1 MIQTIKAMKDCS
13 KIKDKAHSDCVRELN
28 ECKSRV
34 TEIQKWIAK
43 EKDTITITMKMGSR
57 TGINI
62 DFDRL
67 AMLRNEARFLT
78 EKIKALKT
86 KIKDHQKANSNSSP
100 YHYRMYSMVLRQLN
114 PMQKGIQSLH
124 AVVEYGEMVKSGN
137 IDTTV
142 KKAYNKWV
150 KEDKTMIVLDG
161 GVSDDL
167 IEATW
172 FLSDNNIPFTVF
184 HEPDLYGVITSICF
198 LADERVWDTKN
209 YPSYDE
215 FIQQHIVGHNFSTP
229 LVPYEKEWRDYLF
242 KDVDP
247 EPIMKLRELIFS
259 KKLSM

>member
-1 MIQTIKAMKDCS
+1 MIQTIKVMKDSS

-28 ECKSRV
+28 ECKSRI

-43 EKDTITITMKMGSR
+43 EKDMITITMKMGSR

-67 AMLRNEARFLT
+67 TMLRNEARFLT
-78 EKIKALKT
+78 KQIKIIKT
-86 KIKDHQKANSNSSP
+86 KIKGHQKANSNSTP

-124 AVVEYGEMVKSGN
+124 AVVEYSEKMKSDN
-137 IDTTV
+137 IDANI
-142 KKAYNKWV
+142 KKAYNKWA
-150 KEDKTMIVLDG
+150 KKDKTMIVLDAG
-161 GVSDDL
+161 TSVDL
-167 IEATW
+167 INAIYELIQLNVPHA
-172 FLSDNNIPFTVF
+172 VF
-184 HEPDLYGVITSICF
+184 YEEDLYGMNTVVCF

-209 YPSYDE
+209 YPSYND
-215 FIQQHIVGHNFSTP
+215 FVQQHMANHIFSTP

-259 KKLSM
+259 KKLSN

>member
-1 MIQTIKAMKDCS
+1 MIQTIKAMKDNS
-13 KIKDKAHSDCVRELN
+13 KIKDKTHSYCVRELN

-34 TEIQKWIAK
+34 TEIQKWIEK
-43 EKDTITITMKMGSR
+43 EKDIITVMVKMEHGDA
-57 TGINI
+57 NI
-62 DFDRL
+62 EYARL
-67 AMLRNEARFLT
+67 AMLRDEAKFLVG
-78 EKIKALKT
+78 KIKNLKAQ
-86 KIKDHQKANSNSSP
+86 IKDLQKTNSNSSP
-100 YHYRMYSMVLRQLN
+100 YHYRMYSMVLRQLT

-142 KKAYNKWV
+142 KKAYNKWA

-229 LVPYEKEWRDYLF
+229 LVPTEKEWRDYLF

-247 EPIMKLRELIFS
+247 EPIMKLREFIFS

>member
-1 MIQTIKAMKDCS
+1 MKDCS
-13 KIKDKAHSDCVRELN
+13 KIKDKTHSYCVRELN

-34 TEIQKWIAK
+34 TEIQKWIEK
-43 EKDTITITMKMGSR
+43 EKDIITVMVKMEHGDA
-57 TGINI
+57 NVEYA
-62 DFDRL
+62 RL
-67 AMLRNEARFLT
+67 AMLRDEAKFLVG
-78 EKIKALKT
+78 KIKNLKAQ
-86 KIKDHQKANSNSSP
+86 IKDLQKTNSNSAQ

-137 IDTTV
+137 IDATV
-142 KKAYNKWV
+142 KKAYNKWA

-215 FIQQHIVGHNFSTP
+215 FIPQHIVGHNFSTP
-229 LVPYEKEWRDYLF
+229 LVPTEKEWRDYLF

>member
-1 MIQTIKAMKDCS
+1 MIQTIKAMKDSS
-13 KIKDKAHSDCVRELN
+13 KIKDKTHSYCVRELN

-34 TEIQKWIAK
+34 TEIQKWIEK
-43 EKDTITITMKMGSR
+43 EKDIITVMVKMEHGDA
-57 TGINI
+57 NI
-62 DFDRL
+62 DYARL
-67 AMLRNEARFLT
+67 AMLRDEAKFLVG
-78 EKIKALKT
+78 KIKNLKT
-86 KIKDHQKANSNSSP
+86 QIKDLQKTNSNSSP

-142 KKAYNKWV
+142 KKAYNKWA

-229 LVPYEKEWRDYLF
+229 LVPTEKEWCDYLF

-247 EPIMKLRELIFS
+247 EPIMRLREFIFS